1 MARRGACCSAWII
14 RVRILLYEPE
24 IPPNTGNIARL
35 CAAYGVP
42 LHLVEPLGFKL
53 ENRYLKRAGLDYW
66 PHVSL
71 RVWKSWR
78 DFLANGK
85 DSGRLVMLTTKA
97 SRPLQDFPFLE
108 TDTLVFGPET
118 RGLPNAVLQDSPCR
132 VRIPM
137 LNMEEGGAR
146 SLNLSTAAGIALFTA
161 LNRCGALQNFS

>member
-1 MARRGACCSAWII
+1 M
-14 RVRILLYEPE
+14 RILLYEPE

-71 RVWKSWR
+71 RVWKSWT
-78 DFLANGK
+78 DFQTNGM
-85 DSGRLVMLTTKA
+85 DNGRLVMLTTKA
-97 SRPLQDFPFLE
+97 LCPIQDFRFLE
-108 TDTLVFGPET
+108 GDTLVFGPET
-118 RGLPNAVLQDSPCR
+118 RGLPQDILQASPWH

-137 LNMEEGGAR
+137 RNMEEGGAR

-161 LNRCGALQNFS
+161 LNRCGALHKFS